1 MSYDTRET
9 FKRKYTERPPQAVSQ
24 AVKDTK
30 TWKEANIDG
39 ILGISGTDI
48 LKNDRKLK
56 LKANY
61 NLVNS
66 IYDPSDF
73 NYVTKPYG
81 LDGSELNLNQPSKMR
96 DYNLIINKINL
107 LKGEELSRPFNYT
120 VMAINGEAV
129 SIKEKVLSEVVKKTA
144 LSEIANI
151 LGEDLSEAPQMSE
164 EEPRSFQELEKW
176 KNYSLQDIREKWGNE
191 LLKYLEYELDLHNI
205 FQELWEHA
213 IIGSCE
219 IGHVGIINGE
229 PRVRTCNPMYCD
241 WDRNPTNNKI
251 QDGDWFRE
259 DRKMT
264 FGQIV
269 DEFGEYLTDAEVKK
283 LDKNL
288 INSAASAEQPIGFF
302 SFKPNNVDET
312 HTSNTLYTVYTVTWK
327 SLKKIGFLIDPNV
340 EDESIIVDESFKL
353 DPELKKQGLYIDWTW
368 IPEVWQGH
376 KIEDSIYINIAPLPY
391 QGRQLDNPRK
401 VTLPYYG
408 KIHNCT
414 NSLPTSVVDLLKPF
428 QYMYMI
434 TWYNLEKELNKAQGK
449 KFIMDLAQIPRSEGI
464 DMNKWM
470 YMFSNMDIAFINS
483 LEEGERNQRTNF
495 QGFNSIDMSMSQSVG
510 QYINI
515 LAKIEQLV
523 DKVVGITPQREG
535 QTKASETAAGTAAA
549 ISNSTY
555 ITEPW
560 FYQHNTVKKDILTAL
575 LETCK
580 YAYKGKKKL
589 NYILNDI
596 TRVFMEIDMEKFPDS
611 DYGVFVTNSGKDRET
626 LSQLIRLA
634 ETGLSSG
641 MIEFSSVVDILK
653 SNSISEITRTI
664 KDAETNKIAR
674 EQQNAQADRENMQQ
688 LQEQQQAFESEQKQL
703 DRENDVRVAAIKSS
717 GFDKDV
723 QDSGTVE
730 VFDYA
735 DSYVN
740 NLKLNSDN
748 VNKEKD
754 RQLKREEIKSK
765 EKIEHEKNKT
775 ALKNRVS
782 GEK

>member
-229 PRVRTCNPMYCD
+229 PSVRTCNPMYCD

-340 EDESIIVDESFKL
+340 EDESIIVDESFKADKNGNACIL
-353 DPELKKQGLYIDWTW
+353 IFKLSTIFFF
-368 IPEVWQGH
+368 
-376 KIEDSIYINIAPLPY
+376 
-391 QGRQLDNPRK
+391 
-401 VTLPYYG
+401 
-408 KIHNCT
+408 
-414 NSLPTSVVDLLKPF
+414 SVLFLIKF
-428 QYMYMI
+428 
-434 TWYNLEKELNKAQGK
+434 WY
-449 KFIMDLAQIPRSEGI
+449 
-464 DMNKWM
+464 
-470 YMFSNMDIAFINS
+470 
-483 LEEGERNQRTNF
+483 
-495 QGFNSIDMSMSQSVG
+495 
-510 QYINI
+510 
-515 LAKIEQLV
+515 
-523 DKVVGITPQREG
+523 
-535 QTKASETAAGTAAA
+535 
-549 ISNSTY
+549 
-555 ITEPW
+555 
-560 FYQHNTVKKDILTAL
+560 
-575 LETCK
+575 
-580 YAYKGKKKL
+580 
-589 NYILNDI
+589 
-596 TRVFMEIDMEKFPDS
+596 
-611 DYGVFVTNSGKDRET
+611 
-626 LSQLIRLA
+626 
-634 ETGLSSG
+634 SS
-641 MIEFSSVVDILK
+641 
-653 SNSISEITRTI
+653 R
-664 KDAETNKIAR
+664 
-674 EQQNAQADRENMQQ
+674 
-688 LQEQQQAFESEQKQL
+688 
-703 DRENDVRVAAIKSS
+703 
-717 GFDKDV
+717 
-723 QDSGTVE
+723 
-730 VFDYA
+730 
-735 DSYVN
+735 
-740 NLKLNSDN
+740 
-748 VNKEKD
+748 
-754 RQLKREEIKSK
+754 
-765 EKIEHEKNKT
+765 
-775 ALKNRVS
+775 
-782 GEK
+782 